1 MQEDLDKQKDHYKQ
15 EKYDKVSLSEVLDI
29 YNEVSSM
36 IKSLEDR
43 EKELAESESND

>member
-1 MQEDLDKQKDHYKQ
+1 MQDDLEKQKELLKQ
-15 EKYDKVSLSEVLDI
+15 EMYDKIPLGEVLDV

-43 EKELAESESND
+43 EKELAESDNNA

>member
-1 MQEDLDKQKDHYKQ
+1 MQDDLEKQKELLKQ
-15 EKYDKVSLSEVLDI
+15 EMYDKIPLGEVLDV

-43 EKELAESESND
+43 EKELAESDNND

>member
-1 MQEDLDKQKDHYKQ
+1 MQDDLEKQKELLKQ
-15 EKYDKVSLSEVLDI
+15 EMYDKIPLGAVLDV

-43 EKELAESESND
+43 EKELAESDNNA